1 MVANWLYY
9 KNNRLILAMILFH
22 FLLDAVAMTFD
33 AEQFTKCITSL
44 VFLIAAVLIVIFDR
58 KAFSEGPKSFIEQ
71 T

>member
-1 MVANWLYY
+1 
-9 KNNRLILAMILFH
+9 MILFH